1 MSPVANET
9 LTAWQQN
16 VPFEILERDTSA
28 ADRGQGWAITLH
40 WALPLLREI
49 LPEEVLDRIKR
60 CRVNS
65 HSAADDDGSF
75 KLINLKDCSEIQNT
89 PTGERWRVNRGKLR
103 LALLEGLDDHIQW
116 DRHVVNIEQH
126 EDLVEI
132 RCSDGETYIADVVIG
147 ADGSGSAIR
156 RSLCPENHAVTPL
169 PYRMLGVGTE
179 LTGGQV
185 APLRSIDQL
194 LFQGCESDTGNFLYC
209 SLLEPSTRDTSSCVV
224 QFNISWPKSLDQEE
238 IFSDNVARLAAL
250 KRRARGFAP
259 CLKDAIESIPD
270 GTPVSEIVLADWETP
285 HWNRSGRVTLI
296 GDAAHPMLMCKNLSS
311 INLVKG

>member
-1 MSPVANET
+1 
-9 LTAWQQN
+9 
-16 VPFEILERDTSA
+16 
-28 ADRGQGWAITLH
+28 
-40 WALPLLREI
+40 
-49 LPEEVLDRIKR
+49 VLDRIKR

-132 RCSDGETYIADVVIG
+132 RCSDGETHIADVVIG

-156 RSLCPENHAVTPL
+156 RFLCPENHAVTPL
-169 PYRMLGVGTE
+169 PYRMLGVGTK

-209 SLLEPSTRDTSSCVV
+209 SLLEPSARDTSSCVV

-238 IFSDNVARLAAL
+238 VFSDNVTRLAAL

-259 CLKDAIESIPD
+259 CLKDAIESIPE